1 MRELRVI
8 PLSSYVRAYGE
19 EGARARLAGFS
30 CAGLSSEV
38 EEYLHGQAFRHSLKR
53 TSITYLV
60 FADGNDAE
68 CLAYYTLAIKP
79 FAISFSRLTAR
90 QKDAMKDMA
99 RVSISSERKS
109 YGISSYLIAQLAKN
123 FSIRGGKGVSGKA
136 LVSFILNQIRGVRE
150 QVGGKVVFLEY
161 EKGNAK
167 LREFYRLCGFEEFKI
182 PSDSEDSGQLGQM
195 FCFLN
200 DEPPIGGPG
209 S

>member
-1 MRELRVI
+1 MPCLLYAGNQAIRNQLLPSDGASEGCDEGHGPSQHFIRE
-8 PLSSYVRAYGE
+8 
-19 EGARARLAGFS
+19 
-30 CAGLSSEV
+30 
-38 EEYLHGQAFRHSLKR
+38 K
-53 TSITYLV
+53 
-60 FADGNDAE
+60 
-68 CLAYYTLAIKP
+68 
-79 FAISFSRLTAR
+79 
-90 QKDAMKDMA
+90 
-99 RVSISSERKS
+99 KS
-109 YGISSYLIAQLAKN
+109 YGISSCLIAQLAKN
-123 FSIRGGKGVSGKA
+123 FAIRGGKGVSGKA

-200 DEPPIGGPG
+200 DEPPTGGPG